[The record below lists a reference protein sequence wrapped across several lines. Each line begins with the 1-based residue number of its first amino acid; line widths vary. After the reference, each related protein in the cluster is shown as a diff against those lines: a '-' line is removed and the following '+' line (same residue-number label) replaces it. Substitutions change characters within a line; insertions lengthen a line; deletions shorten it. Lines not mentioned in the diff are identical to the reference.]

1 MKLILV
7 RHWQTENNL
16 KWLSTW
22 QLDIGLTDLWI
33 QQAQE
38 AGKKLLEENINIDKI
53 YSSTLQRALKTAE
66 IIKSIILANGWDINT
81 SDLMQERDLGLQTNQ
96 PRQNRVNISSLPKDE
111 KEKAMQDLDVEPDEN
126 IDKRIKEF
134 ITSISDKD
142 YDNVLLVWHRWRFR
156 RLLINV
162 LNIEVSEDDLKNWS
176 ITIIDTI

>member
-1 MKLILV
+1 MYCG
-7 RHWQTENNL
+7 TELPNIKNEKNN
-16 KWLSTW
+16 
-22 QLDIGLTDLWI
+22 
-33 QQAQE
+33 
-38 AGKKLLEENINIDKI
+38 
-53 YSSTLQRALKTAE
+53 
-66 IIKSIILANGWDINT
+66 
-81 SDLMQERDLGLQTNQ
+81 
-96 PRQNRVNISSLPKDE
+96 E